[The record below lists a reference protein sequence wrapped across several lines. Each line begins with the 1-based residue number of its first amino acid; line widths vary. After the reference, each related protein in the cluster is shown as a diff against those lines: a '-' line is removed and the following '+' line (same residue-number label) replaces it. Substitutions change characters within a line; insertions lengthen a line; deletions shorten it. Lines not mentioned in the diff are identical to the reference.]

1 MDYWAGTF
9 GLVVFALLETILFMW
24 VYGSEKAFA
33 EMNEGGDFKI
43 PRMFLFIM
51 KYITPVFLLGIM
63 IWWMILDAIPTLL
76 LKDIQKDKIP
86 YIWGARILMIILST
100 GIILMIKKA
109 WNKKFN

>member
-1 MDYWAGTF
+1 
-9 GLVVFALLETILFMW
+9 
-24 VYGSEKAFA
+24 
-33 EMNEGGDFKI
+33 
-43 PRMFLFIM
+43 M

-76 LKDIQKDKIP
+76 LKDIQKDKFP